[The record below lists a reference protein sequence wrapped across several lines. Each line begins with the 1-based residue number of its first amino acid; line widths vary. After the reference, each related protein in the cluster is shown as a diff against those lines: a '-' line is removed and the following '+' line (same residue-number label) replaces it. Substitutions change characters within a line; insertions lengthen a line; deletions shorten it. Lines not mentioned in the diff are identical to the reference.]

1 MTPQHELEATM
12 GDSAAA
18 AASRQGRRR
27 RPGTRASLKRTYT
40 LMLMPALLL
49 VIGIMVPFANGVW
62 TSLTDKKSY
71 VAGPS
76 FAGLA
81 NYIDLFTDP
90 SFLRALG
97 RTTLYVVIVLAVQL
111 PLAIIVALLLAR
123 SSAGSWITR
132 RVLVLPLLI
141 PPIVAGL
148 MWKTMLQPSAGV
160 INYLLGL
167 VGIPPQPWL
176 TDIATALPS
185 VVLIDT
191 WAFLPFSALII
202 LAGLQS
208 LPEEIKEAAQ
218 VDGAGPW
225 AVFRH
230 ISLPWIAPYVVLVA
244 IFRVADSFKQFDLVW
259 PVTRGGPID
268 ATRLLHVMGY
278 EEVFRFSSPA
288 RGMAVIFVLWIL
300 VYVVS
305 TYLLKVWRRTINTV
319 G

>member
-1 MTPQHELEATM
+1 MSAQQALEST
-12 GDSAAA
+12 GRSAPAGPRKG
-18 AASRQGRRR
+18 SRRK
-27 RPGTRASLKRTYT
+27 PGTRASLQRTYM

-49 VIGIMVPFANGVW
+49 VIGIMVPFINGVW

-71 VAGPS
+71 INDPS
-76 FAGLA
+76 FVGLE
-81 NYIDLFTDP
+81 NYFELFADEA
-90 SFLRALG
+90 FLRALG
-97 RTTLYVVIVLAVQL
+97 RTILYVGVVLAVQL
-111 PLAIIVALLLAR
+111 PLAIMVAILLAR
-123 SSAGSWITR
+123 TSVGSWLTR

-160 INYLLGL
+160 INYMLGL

-176 TDIATALPS
+176 TDIATSLGS
-185 VVLIDT
+185 VILIDT
-191 WAFLPFSALII
+191 WAFLPFSTLII

-208 LPEEIKEAAQ
+208 LPEEIKEASQ

-225 AVFRH
+225 NVFRY

-268 ATRLLHVMGY
+268 STRLLHVMGY

-305 TYLLKVWRRTINTV
+305 TYLLKVWRRTINAV

>member
-1 MTPQHELEATM
+1 MSAQPALEST
-12 GDSAAA
+12 GLSAPAEP
-18 AASRQGRRR
+18 RKGLRRK
-27 RPGTRASLKRTYT
+27 PGTRTSLRRTYV

-49 VIGIMVPFANGVW
+49 VIGIMVPFFNGIW

-71 VAGPS
+71 TNDPS

-81 NYIDLFTDP
+81 NYIDLFTDEA
-90 SFLRALG
+90 FLRALG
-97 RTTLYVVIVLAVQL
+97 RTILYVVIVLAVQL
-111 PLAIIVALLLAR
+111 PLAILVALLLAR
-123 SSAGSWITR
+123 TSVGSWLTR

-160 INYLLGL
+160 VNYLLGF

-176 TDIATALPS
+176 TDISTSLGS

-208 LPEEIKEAAQ
+208 LPEEIKEASQ

-244 IFRVADSFKQFDLVW
+244 IFRVADSFKQFDLIW

-268 ATRLLHVMGY
+268 STRLLHVMGY

-300 VYVVS
+300 VYVAS
-305 TYLLKVWRRTINTV
+305 SYLLKVWRRTINAV

>member
-1 MTPQHELEATM
+1 MSPQQAVERTGQRAPAEPRK
-12 GDSAAA
+12 GF
-18 AASRQGRRR
+18 RRG
-27 RPGTRASLKRTYT
+27 PATRASTKRTYV

-49 VIGIMVPFANGVW
+49 VIGIMIPFLNGIW
-62 TSLTDKKSY
+62 TSLTNKKSY
-71 VAGPS
+71 INDPS
-76 FAGLA
+76 FVGLE
-81 NYIDLFTDP
+81 NYIELFTDE

-97 RTTLYVVIVLAVQL
+97 RTILYVVVVLAVQL
-111 PLAIIVALLLAR
+111 PLAILAAILLAR
-123 SSAGSWITR
+123 SSVGSWMAR

-176 TDIATALPS
+176 TDISTSLGS
-185 VVLIDT
+185 VILIDT
-191 WAFLPFSALII
+191 WAFLPFSTLII

-208 LPEEIKEAAQ
+208 LPNEIKEASQ

-225 AVFRH
+225 NVFRH

-268 ATRLLHVMGY
+268 STRLLHVMGY
-278 EEVFRFSSPA
+278 EEVFRFSSTA

-300 VYVVS
+300 VYTVS
-305 TYLLKVWRRTINTV
+305 SYLLKVWRRTINAV